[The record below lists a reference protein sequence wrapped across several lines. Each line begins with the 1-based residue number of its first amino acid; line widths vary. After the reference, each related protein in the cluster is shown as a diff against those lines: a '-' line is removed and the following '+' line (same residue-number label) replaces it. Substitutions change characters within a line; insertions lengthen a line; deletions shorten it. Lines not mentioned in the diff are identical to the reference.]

1 MAFAGYLKQSTAAD
15 ILIGPFIDDTDG
27 KSAETGLTLDVEV
40 SKNGQALANKSDAT
54 APVHDAAGTV
64 DGYYNCELD
73 ATDTGTLGI
82 LTVVAHAAG
91 FLPVRLDYQIVTA
104 NWYDS
109 MCSTENLDVNVVEID
124 DDTTAADNA
133 EAFFDG
139 TGYAGTNNV
148 IPTVSTLTGH
158 TAQTGDSFA
167 RIGAAGAGLTAVPW
181 NAAWDAEVESEVTD
195 SLEAHNL
202 DHLAL
207 TATVAADMTAEVADN
222 TILSRMLAN
231 GDTSAFVPS
240 TDGLQLIRD
249 KLTDIETDTGE
260 IGAAG
265 AGLTAVPWN
274 ASWDA
279 EVQSEVQDAIEVNKL
294 DHLVAVADA
303 DDAVN
308 DSIVAKLAA
317 SDGDWSGFDNAADSL
332 EAIRDRGDAA
342 WTTGAGTGLTALASG
357 TAQGGAA
364 STIQLAAGETFSD
377 NELNGNIVKVT
388 SGTGAGQARVITAY
402 TGATDTATVY
412 PNWTTNPDATSV
424 YEVVEGSVNLA
435 AISLDGAAA
444 DNLELDYDGT
454 GYAKTNS
461 TIGTTTTNSDMRGT
475 DSAALAS
482 VCTEARLAEL
492 DAGNIPTDL
501 TNIAAAVD
509 LNTLIISPVGGTTDG
524 DGNVGGT
531 TVLDSTRSEATNHWN
546 NLAIEITSG
555 TCIGQLRPI
564 ELFTT
569 GVGFTVPSS
578 RPFTAQI
585 VTGVTYRIVSA
596 VIAQPGITVSKNAQT
611 VVEPDGLVNIGLT
624 IITANGAPPVGDI
637 TPGTISI
644 YRIRA
649 GASTLIVNAAACSE
663 AEGNVFYSYTF
674 PSASW
679 QAGDSYLAVTVGQ
692 SVVVNGTDYPL
703 STTAMQGYVTREIAI
718 LADTDEL
725 QTDDIPTLIA
735 DLPTVAE
742 FEARTIPTAD
752 YFDPVND
759 AVANVTL
766 VATTTTN
773 SGMRGTDG
781 ANTTVPDAAGTA
793 AALHVTT
800 DAAIAALN
808 DPTAAAVA
816 DAVWDELA
824 TGHTDA
830 GKAGQQLW
838 TDVDAILV
846 DTAVIGA
853 AGAGLTEAGGTGD
866 HLTAVPWNASWDA
879 EVQSEVD
886 DALDTTLADSIP
898 ADGTIPTLRQ
908 AIYMITQFLME
919 RAVSDTTV
927 TVKKVDGS
935 TSLLTLTL
943 DDASDPTSITR
954 AT

>member
-1 MAFAGYLKQSTAAD
+1 MQWLRQSTAAS
-15 ILIGPFIDDTDG
+15 IMFGPFVDNTDG
-27 KSAETGLTLDVEV
+27 YSPETGLTIAQADIRL
-40 SKNGQALANKSDAT
+40 SKNGGVFAEKNDAT
-54 APVHDAAGTV
+54 AASQAEFGW
-64 DGYYNCELD
+64 YNVELD
-73 ATDTGTLGI
+73 ATDTNTLGR
-82 LTVVAHAAG
+82 LTIACSATGA
-91 FLPVRLDYQIVTA
+91 LPVWNQFMVQPANVWDSLFGTDYLYVDVQEISSDGTAASNVELAYDGTGFAFTNCTMPTTTAVTNQVTA
-104 NWYDS
+104 
-109 MCSTENLDVNVVEID
+109 DVTAISG
-124 DDTTAADNA
+124 DTTAANNA
-133 EAFFDG
+133 ESFFDG

-148 IPTVSTLTGH
+148 IPLVTV
-158 TAQTGDSFA
+158 
-167 RIGAAGAGLTAVPW
+167 
-181 NAAWDAEVESEVTD
+181 
-195 SLEAHNL
+195 
-202 DHLAL
+202 
-207 TATVAADMTAEVADN
+207 
-222 TILSRMLAN
+222 
-231 GDTSAFVPS
+231 
-240 TDGLQLIRD
+240 
-249 KLTDIETDTGE
+249 
-260 IGAAG
+260 
-265 AGLTAVPWN
+265 
-274 ASWDA
+274 
-279 EVQSEVQDAIEVNKL
+279 
-294 DHLVAVADA
+294 
-303 DDAVN
+303 
-308 DSIVAKLAA
+308 
-317 SDGDWSGFDNAADSL
+317 
-332 EAIRDRGDAA
+332 
-342 WTTGAGTGLTALASG
+342 
-357 TAQGGAA
+357 
-364 STIQLAAGETFSD
+364 
-377 NELNGNIVKVT
+377 
-388 SGTGAGQARVITAY
+388 
-402 TGATDTATVY
+402 
-412 PNWTTNPDATSV
+412 
-424 YEVVEGSVNLA
+424 
-435 AISLDGAAA
+435 
-444 DNLELDYDGT
+444 
-454 GYAKTNS
+454 
-461 TIGTTTTNSDMRGT
+461 TTTNSDMRGT
-475 DSAALAS
+475 DNAALAATALTDATWTD
-482 VCTEARLAEL
+482 VRAGYLDELA
-492 DAGNIPTDL
+492 AANIPTDL
-501 TNIAAAVD
+501 TNLAAAVD

-555 TCIGQLRPI
+555 VCIGQLRPI

-766 VATTTTN
+766 VTTTTTN
-773 SGMRGTDG
+773 SDMRGTDG

-846 DTAVIGA
+846 DTAAIGA